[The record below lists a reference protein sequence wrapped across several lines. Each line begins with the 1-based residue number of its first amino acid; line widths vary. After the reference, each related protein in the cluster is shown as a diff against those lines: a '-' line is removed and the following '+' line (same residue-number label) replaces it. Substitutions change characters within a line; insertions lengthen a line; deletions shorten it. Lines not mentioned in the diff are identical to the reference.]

1 MKKLLKL
8 FIEILILL
16 SVIALTFGLIE
27 WRYKSYKTPIDI
39 VMKNFND
46 TKKTAEILLVGNS
59 HIIPLSVYLKKYSA
73 DNAHY
78 TTIGFGGI
86 DLFWES
92 VFLKKYMDSIP
103 HLKSIVFSVDEEL
116 MGYNQSFFKQEY
128 TNRSFFKYTD
138 TLYKITLS
146 DRWLSKSNFF
156 RSNRNAEY
164 LFSEQKV
171 PPMNDLF
178 VAPKTETPLRCR
190 QRAKEQ
196 TEFRFNP
203 DLIAENKTILKETIA
218 RIKKSGVA
226 ITFVILPKKECF
238 KENRNK
244 KNIEIGRNALSS
256 VMNEMNV
263 QLMDYSTQTY
273 PDSLF
278 RDADH
283 LNMRGSQL
291 LWSKISEKLGLEK

>member
-1 MKKLLKL
+1 MKKPAKL
-8 FIEILILL
+8 FIEILVLL
-16 SVIALTFGLIE
+16 SGITLTVGLIE
-27 WRYKSYKTPIDI
+27 WRYRSYKTPIDV

-46 TKKTAEILLVGNS
+46 TKNTAEILLVGNS
-59 HIIPLSVYLKKYSA
+59 HVIPLSVYLKKYSE
-73 DNAHY
+73 NNSKY

-86 DLFWES
+86 DLFWEA

-178 VAPKTETPLRCR
+178 IAPKTETPLRCR

-218 RIKKSGVA
+218 RIQKSGIA
-226 ITFVILPKKECF
+226 IVFVILPKKECF

-244 KNIEIGRNALSS
+244 KNIEIGLQALRS
-256 VMNEMNV
+256 VIKEMNV
-263 QLMDYSTQTY
+263 QLRDFSSQVY

-283 LNMRGSQL
+283 LNMFGSQL
-291 LWSKISEKLGLEK
+291 LWGKISGMLESEK